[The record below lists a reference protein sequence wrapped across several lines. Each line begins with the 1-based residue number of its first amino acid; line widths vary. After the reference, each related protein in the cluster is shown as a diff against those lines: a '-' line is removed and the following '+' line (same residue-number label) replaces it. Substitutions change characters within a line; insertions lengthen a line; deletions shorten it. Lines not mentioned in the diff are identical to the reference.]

1 MSAPVAF
8 KCPNCASPLKA
19 DDWDRD
25 SGIIRCSYCR
35 ALSTV
40 PAAGSGSAVSAQGGA
55 SHRVRPPVPLPAGLT
70 VEEGALGLSILRRW
84 FHWSV
89 VFLVPFCI
97 GWNGFIIFW
106 YTMAFG
112 HETPWIFKVFPLVH
126 VVAGIGITYLTLAT
140 LFNRTRI
147 SVESGLIRIRHSPI
161 PWRGNQD
168 LDASGVDQL
177 YCKEKRHNGKN
188 GPHYTYEVWAML
200 RDNTSRKILSTSM
213 NEDQALYIEQ
223 KLEQAL
229 GIKDR
234 PVAGELLR

>member
-40 PAAGSGSAVSAQGGA
+40 PTAGSGSAGSTQGGA
-55 SHRVRPPVPLPAGLT
+55 SPRVRPPVPLPSALT
-70 VEEGALGLSILRRW
+70 VDEGALGLTIQRRW
-84 FHWSV
+84 FNWSV
-89 VFLVPFCI
+89 LFLIPFCI
-97 GWNGFIIFW
+97 AWNGFMVFW
-106 YTMAFG
+106 YGAMFEHNA
-112 HETPWIFKVFPLVH
+112 PWIFKLFPIAH
-126 VVAGIGITYLTLAT
+126 VTVGVAMAYFTLAT

-168 LDASGVDQL
+168 LDTNGVDQL

-188 GPHYTYEVWAML
+188 GPHYTYEVWAVL
-200 RDNTSRKILSTSM
+200 RDNTSCKILSTSM
-213 NEDQALYIEQ
+213 NEDQALFIEQ

-234 PVAGELLR
+234 PVAGEIVR